1 MRASVL
7 SALACAALFTPA
19 AAQEAT
25 VQGTG
30 VVLRALD
37 KMSGKTQDVEL
48 PANATARFERI
59 EIDHA
64 ECRYPAGNPSGDAF
78 ALLRIR
84 DTLRGGEDVFL
95 GWMMASAPALSA
107 LDHPRYDVWV
117 LRCMTS

>member
-1 MRASVL
+1 MRTL
-7 SALACAALFTPA
+7 ALAAAACLAIAAPA

-30 VVLRALD
+30 VVIRALD

-48 PANATARFERI
+48 PTNATARFERI

-84 DTLRGGEDVFL
+84 DTLRGDRDVFL

-107 LDHPRYDVWV
+107 LDHPRYDIWV
-117 LRCMTS
+117 LRCTTS

>member
-1 MRASVL
+1 MIR
-7 SALACAALFTPA
+7 AALIALCLAVPA
-19 AAQEAT
+19 GAQEAT

-37 KMSGKTQDVEL
+37 KMSGKTLDVEL
-48 PANATARFERI
+48 PSNATARFERI

-64 ECRYPAGNPSGDAF
+64 ECRYPAGNPAGDAF

>member
-1 MRASVL
+1 MIR
-7 SALACAALFTPA
+7 SALLLALLAPGLA
-19 AAQEAT
+19 SAQGVQT

-30 VVLRALD
+30 VVIRALD
-37 KMSGKTQDVEL
+37 KMSGKTLDVEL
-48 PANATARFERI
+48 PNSATARFERI

-78 ALLRIR
+78 ALLRVR
-84 DTLRGGEDVFL
+84 DTLRGEEVFL